1 MIDGVLRIYLRRHKR
16 SPVLT
21 AAIMSTRPPGR
32 SFRTPARHSKFGFHA
47 IYLFVTTRHG
57 VSDNELERTFGMTYK
72 TAWRM
77 AFHIRSLM
85 MKADGFE
92 KLQGHVEA
100 DEAFVGGKQ
109 TREDQR
115 RGSNKT
121 IVMGLKERRAYGC
134 RNDSQHDDGRSAK
147 DCAANR
153 EAGLDSS
160 TDEYA
165 GYNLLTEDGYIHG
178 SVNHSAGE

>member
-21 AAIMSTRPPGR
+21 AAIMFTRPPGR

-57 VSDNELERTFGMTYK
+57 VSDNELERTFGVTYK

-121 IVMGLKERRAYGC
+121 IVMGLKERGGRIVAETIPSTMMGDL
-134 RNDSQHDDGRSAK
+134 RKTVLRTVKPDSTV
-147 DCAANR
+147 
-153 EAGLDSS
+153 S
-160 TDEYA
+160 TDEY